1 LVSAERG
8 TSHAGVPIREP
19 DKMSDEDFAEFVAGS
34 LSRLLRFGHVL
45 TGDPEAAADLVQE
58 ALARTLRA
66 WRRQSIED
74 PHAFVRKVM
83 VNCYA
88 SAWRRNRR
96 AGPATTLELAEL
108 PVGLDNLRVVEERD
122 AVWRALRV
130 LPPRQRAVTV
140 LRYYDDLTVAEI
152 AAVMGT
158 STGTVKSQSA
168 RALRRLEA
176 LLTEQPPRDGD
187 GQCDRERGV
196 SR

>member
-1 LVSAERG
+1 MA
-8 TSHAGVPIREP
+8 
-19 DKMSDEDFAEFVAGS
+19 DEDFSEFVAGS
-34 LSRLLRFGHVL
+34 LARLLRFGHVL

-66 WRRQSIED
+66 WRRRSIDD

-83 VNCYA
+83 VNSYA

-96 AGPATTLELAEL
+96 APTTPLDPAEL
-108 PVGLDNLRVVEERD
+108 SAGLDDLRAVDERD

-158 STGTVKSQSA
+158 SAGTVKSQSA

-176 LLTEQPPRDGD
+176 LLAEQRP
-187 GQCDRERGV
+187 GQSDQLDQKRGGA
-196 SR
+196 R